1 VYHGLYSEAVV
12 SSVASAVAL
21 VEVGRFREAVEYVQK
36 AAKTLYEAARDVFE
50 QVKVTAQRLVELF
63 VETVARVLAWID
75 EHKAYLFLMTAV
87 AAGII
92 ALSVALDMWGK
103 IELEKL
109 AHAAVGAPFV
119 AGLADAGGKVAE
131 RFKTL
136 AERYERWRVD
146 EGLIDEVLKAP
157 LRGETPLSSKR
168 PYVAFLKLFEA
179 RRDLPP
185 PLVELR
191 EALARKDEVVQD
203 AAVVAALVLYKALV
217 NNAGAYKEWA
227 GWYDWA
233 RGLVEEQKFSVAAG
247 DIKRLREAQRR
258 LEGVAGRV
266 LEELNRVLVLYS
278 QSGFYKEADIKKLK
292 SLLEVN
298 LGEAEE
304 LAKARSKELSKY
316 SDANMGTK
324 AYASL
329 LSIARGGMYGH
340 AAMLLMG
347 EGALADLVLSAPAT
361 AYERAKNIANAR
373 GETVDPSYSGRRGRS
388 VGQPSWVDRATSALL
403 RYLLGRADED
413 LKFRRV
419 REGFDVFRTYG
430 VVESYVD
437 TLKIEKSVR
446 SKAAEEELRR
456 FVEEAKKHK
465 PDLSGFDKAPQYL
478 EWLNTDVSSS
488 GKQIVATT
496 ADTRQA
502 AWYVGLL
509 GEPESSRGG
518 ASVTKEGVKPNVT
531 MYWPRERE
539 DQILRESRWLESLLG
554 WHVKNWRE
562 LVDAINW
569 SWVLRKV
576 EELADELKPWIGP
589 EKMSDAE
596 REGHVRRMLGE
607 LALLAHFAE
616 ARRGID
622 DGEWREERAKRLAR
636 AVKALSGGRI
646 AGEYADRLAQAIIY
660 YAEGYKKRAEG
671 LIESLAEEV
680 GISREEVWGVVEL
693 VLSDMYCLARDCARD
708 EVVRKFVAP
717 ALELIMLD
725 KALHN
730 DFDRE
735 EALLLFGEMYA
746 TAVAGDGTVGSKRV
760 ELAVG
765 GELGG
770 GAALLRLATLYL
782 LNQLQPDE
790 LEFGV
795 RTYMGEGR
803 YYRIAATGEDAAR
816 FMRLLAVSAPSAG
829 GEYLSEKFNEF
840 VKAARVEVQ
849 LDKDSIRL
857 TDKGRVAADLIISEA
872 GIDVKYTVYLLK
884 DVILLHFAS
893 SDRSRVELAARLLR
907 LAGVSAEV
915 KKVGDRDEWRVE
927 VTTDKLAA
935 GRKELRDA
943 VRKVVEG
950 ALEKGW
956 VDEKKTRRWL
966 EKLEEG
972 LTLREGWPKYHVGV
986 ARSGSLVVRYHST
999 NPDNIVRE
1007 AQRLRDMGLVEGVHF
1022 SVKMPEGGEKGYVS
1036 ILRKGLERAAWLS
1049 IHGEG
1054 EQREPAAEFVEYILQ
1069 RAEGEGKEVSE
1080 KAKEIVEEGRSR
1092 GSLKLKGFEK
1102 EVEVE
1107 GKKHVVK
1114 VINGGAEFKRG
1125 RDGRKL
1131 LRIRITAEVD
1141 SVRREYAITFG
1152 RYGEDNAAM
1161 GFAYASIDAPGGR
1174 EADAERFSALVE
1186 ALTGK
1191 RPRVYRM
1198 NNGRIKMECYKE
1210 HLDGFARFAE
1220 LADAIEKWLE
1230 ETDR

>member
-233 RGLVEEQKFSVAAG
+233 RSLVEEQKFSVAAG

-316 SDANMGTK
+316 SDANMATK

-437 TLKIEKSVR
+437 TLK
-446 SKAAEEELRR
+446 
-456 FVEEAKKHK
+456 
-465 PDLSGFDKAPQYL
+465 
-478 EWLNTDVSSS
+478 
-488 GKQIVATT
+488 
-496 ADTRQA
+496 
-502 AWYVGLL
+502 
-509 GEPESSRGG
+509 
-518 ASVTKEGVKPNVT
+518 
-531 MYWPRERE
+531 
-539 DQILRESRWLESLLG
+539 
-554 WHVKNWRE
+554 
-562 LVDAINW
+562 
-569 SWVLRKV
+569 
-576 EELADELKPWIGP
+576 
-589 EKMSDAE
+589 
-596 REGHVRRMLGE
+596 
-607 LALLAHFAE
+607 
-616 ARRGID
+616 
-622 DGEWREERAKRLAR
+622 
-636 AVKALSGGRI
+636 
-646 AGEYADRLAQAIIY
+646 DR
-660 YAEGYKKRAEG
+660 
-671 LIESLAEEV
+671 EV
-680 GISREEVWGVVEL
+680 GPL
-693 VLSDMYCLARDCARD
+693 
-708 EVVRKFVAP
+708 
-717 ALELIMLD
+717 
-725 KALHN
+725 
-730 DFDRE
+730 
-735 EALLLFGEMYA
+735 
-746 TAVAGDGTVGSKRV
+746 
-760 ELAVG
+760 
-765 GELGG
+765 
-770 GAALLRLATLYL
+770 
-782 LNQLQPDE
+782 
-790 LEFGV
+790 
-795 RTYMGEGR
+795 
-803 YYRIAATGEDAAR
+803 
-816 FMRLLAVSAPSAG
+816 
-829 GEYLSEKFNEF
+829 
-840 VKAARVEVQ
+840 
-849 LDKDSIRL
+849 
-857 TDKGRVAADLIISEA
+857 
-872 GIDVKYTVYLLK
+872 
-884 DVILLHFAS
+884 
-893 SDRSRVELAARLLR
+893 
-907 LAGVSAEV
+907 
-915 KKVGDRDEWRVE
+915 
-927 VTTDKLAA
+927 
-935 GRKELRDA
+935 
-943 VRKVVEG
+943 
-950 ALEKGW
+950 
-956 VDEKKTRRWL
+956 
-966 EKLEEG
+966 
-972 LTLREGWPKYHVGV
+972 
-986 ARSGSLVVRYHST
+986 
-999 NPDNIVRE
+999 
-1007 AQRLRDMGLVEGVHF
+1007 
-1022 SVKMPEGGEKGYVS
+1022 
-1036 ILRKGLERAAWLS
+1036 
-1049 IHGEG
+1049 
-1054 EQREPAAEFVEYILQ
+1054 
-1069 RAEGEGKEVSE
+1069 
-1080 KAKEIVEEGRSR
+1080 
-1092 GSLKLKGFEK
+1092 
-1102 EVEVE
+1102 
-1107 GKKHVVK
+1107 
-1114 VINGGAEFKRG
+1114 
-1125 RDGRKL
+1125 
-1131 LRIRITAEVD
+1131 
-1141 SVRREYAITFG
+1141 
-1152 RYGEDNAAM
+1152 
-1161 GFAYASIDAPGGR
+1161 
-1174 EADAERFSALVE
+1174 
-1186 ALTGK
+1186 
-1191 RPRVYRM
+1191 
-1198 NNGRIKMECYKE
+1198 
-1210 HLDGFARFAE
+1210 
-1220 LADAIEKWLE
+1220 
-1230 ETDR
+1230 